1 MTQPYVKHRKKSA
14 PSRVMRMVDLFVIVP
29 MAGNQSDA
37 MMRVV
42 RT

>member
-1 MTQPYVKHRKKSA
+1 
-14 PSRVMRMVDLFVIVP
+14 MVDLFVIVP

-42 RT
+42 RTFDCCLGALFQPFG